1 MWKVGKIMFGFLL
14 RLFVSPGVFIM
25 RDGERMRS
33 NLGLTYATQGC
44 RVANAAH
51 HDDMRFKRSNEQ
63 GNILFASLVLLLVMN
78 LLGVGLMQDALKE
91 QKMANYK
98 RLDNTLFHL
107 TESCARDAMA
117 WLKGQS
123 RPSSSFPYVI
133 TYADVSHLMDGNEP
147 QELVNQMQGY
157 NFGCTVNELISK
169 TSDGEDAGAG
179 ESIGVADGYD
189 GSGDL
194 SPKFFYEIAA
204 SGTGPDGARKQITT
218 LVSVTY

>member
-1 MWKVGKIMFGFLL
+1 MFFDRPSSGLMTSF
-14 RLFVSPGVFIM
+14 FVFIM
-25 RDGERMRS
+25 RYCERMRS
-33 NLGLTYATQGC
+33 NLGLKYATQDC
-44 RVANAAH
+44 VVVIVPRKDNRH
-51 HDDMRFKRSNEQ
+51 FEQSNES
-63 GNILFASLVLLLVMN
+63 GNILFASLMLLLVMN

-91 QKMANYK
+91 QKMANFK

-117 WLKGQS
+117 WLKGQN
-123 RPSSSFPYVI
+123 RPASSFPYVI
-133 TYADVSHLMDGNEP
+133 NYADVSHLMDGNEP

-157 NFGCTVNELISK
+157 GYNCTVNELISK
-169 TSDGEDAGAG
+169 TSDGEDAAAG
-179 ESIGVADGYD
+179 ESIGISDGYD

-204 SGTGPDGARKQITT
+204 SGIGPDGASKQITT